1 MNNYDLWTEILKEDF
16 NSYYF
21 SNIVNFLNERYE
33 KTTVYPP
40 KNEIFTIFKK
50 LAPNDVKVVILGQDP
65 YHGENQANGM
75 SFSVKKGVTIPP
87 SLRNIYLELNSDLNI
102 PISNHGDLTSWVNQ
116 GVFLLNSTLT
126 VESGKPNSHKDIGW
140 QKFTDSVIQKISML
154 KQPKVFVLWGNFA
167 ISKKDLIEKKD
178 SNLIITSP
186 HPSPFSANRGFFGS
200 RPFSKINEFLEKNG
214 EKAINWSIE

>member
-102 PISNHGDLTSWVNQ
+102 PIANHGDLTSWVNQ
-116 GVFLLNSTLT
+116 GVFLLNATLT

-154 KQPKVFVLWGNFA
+154 KQPKVFVFWGNFA

-178 SNLIITSP
+178 NNLIITSP